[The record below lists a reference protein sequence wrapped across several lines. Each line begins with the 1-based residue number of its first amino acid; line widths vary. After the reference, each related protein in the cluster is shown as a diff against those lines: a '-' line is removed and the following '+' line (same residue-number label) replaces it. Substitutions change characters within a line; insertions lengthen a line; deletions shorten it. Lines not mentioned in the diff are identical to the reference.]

1 MSKVALV
8 TDSTS
13 YIPRDIRAKY
23 PITVVPQVVIWEGQ
37 TYEDDVTITPQELY
51 TRLRTAK
58 TMPSTSQVSVV
69 NMHHAYDTLLE
80 QGYDVLGIFLS
91 QKLSGTWQSAQLARE
106 ELKSGKEKVD
116 FVDSQTTAMALGFIV
131 LQVARAAMDG
141 ASLADCKALAEKG
154 REHVGV
160 YLTVETLEFLHRG
173 GRIGGAQRFLG
184 TALNLKPIL
193 EVTGGRVEPVERV
206 RTKGK
211 ALDRIV
217 ELVAERCKGKS
228 PVRMATLHADSETDA
243 KDHARQDRAHRSTRL
258 NLCLPPSAR
267 LSAQILVRARW
278 DSPGWRGCKFS
289 NRDCSE
295 QKDVLQASF
304 CLQV

>member
-37 TYEDDVTITPQELY
+37 TYEDDVTITPEQFY

-58 TMPSTSQVSVV
+58 VMPSTSQVSVV
-69 NMHHAYDTLLE
+69 NMNNAFSKLLD

-91 QKLSGTWQSAQLARE
+91 EKLSGTWQSAQLARQ
-106 ELKSGKEKVD
+106 ELTKGSEKVD
-116 FVDSQTTAMALGFIV
+116 LVDSQTTAMALGFIV
-131 LQVARAAMDG
+131 LQVAKAAVDG

-154 REHVGV
+154 RDYVGV

-211 ALDRIV
+211 SLDRIV
-217 ELVAERCKGKS
+217 ELVADRCAGKS
-228 PVRMATLHADSETDA
+228 PVHLATLHADSEADA
-243 KDHARQDRAHRSTRL
+243 RTTLEKITK
-258 NLCLPPSAR
+258 
-267 LSAQILVRARW
+267 LVNPVESVFAAV
-278 DSPGWRGCKFS
+278 SPAVGANTGPGTVGLAWMAG
-289 NRDCSE
+289 
-295 QKDVLQASF
+295 L
-304 CLQV
+304 